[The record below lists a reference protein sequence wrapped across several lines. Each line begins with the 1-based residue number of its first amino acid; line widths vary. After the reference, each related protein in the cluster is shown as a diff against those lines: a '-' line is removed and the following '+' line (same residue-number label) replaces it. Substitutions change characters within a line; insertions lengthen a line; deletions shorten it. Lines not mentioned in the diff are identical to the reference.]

1 MKGIEGMINEDLD
14 KVTDKDLF
22 TMVFFALYKLKD
34 DMNYATLSKLSFL
47 LDKKS
52 LLNLVECF
60 GGMTIT
66 IPTMKEL
73 SIVLNALLLY
83 SYVDIEH
90 IDESKAL
97 RLIANENNNVF
108 SMKEIKS
115 AYTSIKEILSKYDF
129 SRD

>member
-1 MKGIEGMINEDLD
+1 MINEDLD

>member
-1 MKGIEGMINEDLD
+1 MISTDLD

-90 IDESKAL
+90 IDEAKAL

-129 SRD
+129 NRD

>member
-1 MKGIEGMINEDLD
+1 MINEDLD
-14 KVTDKDLF
+14 KITDKDLF

>member
-1 MKGIEGMINEDLD
+1 MISSDLS

-22 TMVFFALYKLKD
+22 TMIFFALYKLKD
-34 DMNYATLSKLSFL
+34 DMNYATLSKLPFL

-73 SIVLNALLLY
+73 TIVLNALLLY
-83 SYVDIEH
+83 SYIDLEH

-97 RLIANENNNVF
+97 RLVANENNNLF
-108 SMKEIKS
+108 SMKEIKD

-129 SRD
+129 NRN

>member
-1 MKGIEGMINEDLD
+1 MINDDLD